1 MENIADIIMGWMG
14 RLENNRIDP
23 SSDLPAFDTPLIGI
37 ASGDD
42 ELFRFIKKDIGSDFY
57 WTPGEAFSAAYKKET
72 VDPAEL
78 RVISWILPQ
87 TEHTRKA
94 HRKTKELPSIEWS
107 RARHYGEKVNENLR
121 RYVVGLFTGAGI
133 QACAPVMLD
142 GWSRHLSPKY
152 GFASSWSERHTA
164 HVCGLGTFGMSDG
177 LITPRGKAI
186 RVGSVIV
193 RQALETTAR
202 RYNKHNEWCL
212 YQATGK
218 CLVCARRCPAGAISA
233 KGHDKE
239 KCKAYIRNVTAIH
252 VEQEQLGF
260 RVNSCG
266 FCQTAVPCEHKNP
279 VARLGGRGVSQ

>member
-1 MENIADIIMGWMG
+1 MKYVGDIISEWLS
-14 RLENNRIDP
+14 RPDNNWIEP
-23 SSDLPAFDTPLIGI
+23 GSDRPAFDPPLVGV
-37 ASGDD
+37 ASGAD
-42 ELFRFIKKDIGSDFY
+42 ELFSYIKNDIGRDFY
-57 WTPGEAFSAAYKKET
+57 WSPAEAFSAAYQNET
-72 VDPAEL
+72 VKPSEL
-78 RVISWILPQ
+78 TVISWILPQ

-94 HRKTKELPSIEWS
+94 HRKTKQLPSIEWS
-107 RARHYGEKVNENLR
+107 KARHYGEKVNEALR
-121 RYVVGLFTGAGI
+121 RYLVELFTGAGI

-164 HVCGLGTFGMSDG
+164 HVCGLGTFGISDG
-177 LITPRGKAI
+177 LITPKGKAI

-193 RQALETTAR
+193 RQVFEAPPRT
-202 RYNKHNEWCL
+202 YNKHNEWCL

-218 CLVCARRCPAGAISA
+218 CLVCARRCPAGAISD

-239 KCKAYIRNVTAIH
+239 KCKAYIRNVTATH

-266 FCQTAVPCEHKNP
+266 FCQTGVPCENRNP
-279 VARLGGRGVSQ
+279 AARLKTKGVGK